1 MNFGDTVV
9 WSSLAHPL
17 GNTQK
22 VPYRRRCLTGDPF
35 IHCNL
40 AKWEQSRGVLQLS
53 GALQR
58 GCATGA
64 LPLYYTTHSGGLGH
78 FAEGVLPHFALED
91 DQRVGKG
98 VG

>member
-1 MNFGDTVV
+1 MV
-9 WSSLAHPL
+9 WSRLAHPL
-17 GNTQK
+17 GNTKK

-64 LPLYYTTHSGGLGH
+64 LPLYVLDRICESIIKIDYCSNSGYFCQDLYWDEQ
-78 FAEGVLPHFALED
+78 FF
-91 DQRVGKG
+91 
-98 VG
+98 